1 MKTTDDYF
9 IFFFHIKGG
18 YLFYKR
24 DMNTVKINIMLHKIK
39 V

>member
-9 IFFFHIKGG
+9 LFHIKGG

-24 DMNTVKINIMLHKIK
+24 DMNTVKINIRLHKIK